1 MIHLADEIDRR
12 KWSLNEKGR
21 FLMKDGQ
28 LLVYNL
34 QFFAKEGPGGEKTED
49 ATTKKLQDAR
59 KEGQVAKSTDLNSAI
74 LLLVLFLGLRFFGGF
89 MYDRFIELFD
99 FFYGKISEIA
109 VIGLTVNQ
117 AASIMNFG
125 LIRIMLITLPIMAF
139 GVLGAVIVNI
149 VQVKWKITGK
159 PLKPKFS
166 KINPIS
172 GFKRIFSKDKV
183 FDLIKTLAKLFVLF
197 YVVYSALK
205 DQWGMIKNIYDM
217 ELISAIIL
225 VVTTV
230 LDVAI
235 KIAIVFFII
244 ALVDYMYQKRKFK
257 NDMKMTKQEVKEE
270 FKQTEGDPQI
280 KGQIKRRMQEA
291 SRRRMMQSLP
301 EADVVITNPTHLAVA
316 IKYDKEVS
324 DAPVVIAKGADYLAN
339 KIKEVATEHK
349 IEIVENKPVARM
361 LYHNVEIGEQIP
373 PELYQTVAEIL
384 AYVYGLQGRN

>member
-1 MIHLADEIDRR
+1 MINQADEIDRR